1 MSMKICIFG
10 AGAVGGHVA
19 AKLAAG
25 GHDVSVIA
33 RGAHLEAMRDK
44 GITLVHGKDTIRSRV
59 RALPDASSLGV
70 QDFVFV
76 TLKANALG
84 DFAAAAAPIVGPQTG
99 VVFGQNG
106 IPWWYGIGL
115 AASRPRP
122 PDLSKLDPG
131 GRLRKIL
138 KPALIIGG
146 IVYSA
151 NEVKEPGVILNHVPG
166 NNMIVLGRTDDVD
179 SPQVRQLRAMLETCD
194 ISSPQTDDIRTAVWA
209 KMIQALG
216 TGVLCTLTGAA
227 IAAVRGT
234 PALSKLAARV
244 GDEGR
249 AIARAHAIDPD
260 AAPKRPSG
268 GQSSGL
274 IAHKPSLLQ
283 DYERGRPM
291 EIEAQL
297 ATTLAFA
304 HVANVAVPTLETVV
318 PLVAFKAAA
327 KGLYGD

>member
-1 MSMKICIFG
+1 
-10 AGAVGGHVA
+10 
-19 AKLAAG
+19 
-25 GHDVSVIA
+25 
-33 RGAHLEAMRDK
+33 
-44 GITLVHGKDTIRSRV
+44 
-59 RALPDASSLGV
+59 
-70 QDFVFV
+70 
-76 TLKANALG
+76 
-84 DFAAAAAPIVGPQTG
+84 
-99 VVFGQNG
+99 
-106 IPWWYGIGL
+106 
-115 AASRPRP
+115 
-122 PDLSKLDPG
+122 
-131 GRLRKIL
+131 
-138 KPALIIGG
+138 
-146 IVYSA
+146 
-151 NEVKEPGVILNHVPG
+151 
-166 NNMIVLGRTDDVD
+166 
-179 SPQVRQLRAMLETCD
+179 LRAMLETCD

-227 IAAVRGT
+227 IAAVRGS